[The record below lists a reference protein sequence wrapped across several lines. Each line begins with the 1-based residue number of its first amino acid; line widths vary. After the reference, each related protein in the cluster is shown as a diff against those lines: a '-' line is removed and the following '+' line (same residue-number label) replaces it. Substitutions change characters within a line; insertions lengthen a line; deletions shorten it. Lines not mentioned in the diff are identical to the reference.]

1 VSRAQPLELEKFI
14 SPDLIYNGLVN
25 AIATGNWRL
34 KRFKMDRA
42 GVSQGTHIITIVSFT
57 NKILVLF
64 STFSSYTDALSSVL
78 SRLSFIACLGM
89 MTRISSQ
96 FEKSRKISGP
106 RALQPSQWGMV
117 CPSDTPE
124 GESCGLVKNLALLT
138 HVTTDMDPTQIY
150 RLAYNLGVEGTKYSC
165 L

>member
-1 VSRAQPLELEKFI
+1 
-14 SPDLIYNGLVN
+14 
-25 AIATGNWRL
+25 
-34 KRFKMDRA
+34 
-42 GVSQGTHIITIVSFT
+42 
-57 NKILVLF
+57 
-64 STFSSYTDALSSVL
+64 
-78 SRLSFIACLGM
+78 M

-106 RALQPSQWGMV
+106 RALQPSQWGVV

-150 RLAYNLGVEGTKYSC
+150 RLAYNLGVEGT
-165 L
+165 